1 MLLKETILLKL
12 LKQKDFWQLSKPHLP
27 KLKHLIKKLMHV
39 LLMQQ
44 TVKEKHL
51 QEKRKQ
57 ENKRLHSKK
66 PKKNYK
72 LHLMRHTTK
81 SQLITEK
88 LQTVKEETKRA
99 TLYNKPNKQKQPVL
113 APLLIA
119 KKLMPPEVQLNK
131 LERMANKRSLKLKP
145 MWRKLRTD

>member
-12 LKQKDFWQLSKPHLP
+12 LKQNDFWQLSKPHLP

-51 QEKRKQ
+51 QEKRRQ

-72 LHLMRHTTK
+72 LHLMRYTAK
-81 SQLITEK
+81 NQLITEK
-88 LQTVKEETKRA
+88 LQTVKEEAKRVE
-99 TLYNKPNKQKQPVL
+99 LYNKTKQEL
-113 APLLIA
+113 SS
-119 KKLMPPEVQLNK
+119 LN
-131 LERMANKRSLKLKP
+131 
-145 MWRKLRTD
+145 